1 MNETIENL
9 KTRRSIRKFKDEQI
23 TDEELKTILEAGT
36 YAPTGQG
43 LQSPKIVVIQN
54 PETQG
59 LQSPKIVVI
68 QNPETIK
75 EFSAWNRSYF
85 PIDVPEDMDP
95 FYGAKTLLIVLADSE
110 RPTYVEDGSSV
121 LAVLVNA
128 AHAVGVGSCW
138 IHRAREEFASD
149 KGKELLKEWG
159 IPETYE
165 GIGHVVLGYPD
176 MDAPEPLPR
185 KEDYIHYVD

>member
-23 TDEELKTILEAGT
+23 SDEDLKIILETGT
-36 YAPTGQG
+36 YAPTGRG
-43 LQSPKIVVIQN
+43 A
-54 PETQG
+54 
-59 LQSPKIVVI
+59 QSPKIVVI

-75 EFSAWNRSYF
+75 EFSAWNRSFF
-85 PIDVPEDMDP
+85 PVDVPEDMDP
-95 FYGAKTLLIVLADSE
+95 LYGAKTLLIVLANSE
-110 RPTYVEDGSSV
+110 FPTYIEDGSSV

-138 IHRAREEFASD
+138 IHRAREEFASE
-149 KGKELLKEWG
+149 KGKALLKKWG

-176 MDAPEPLPR
+176 MEAPEPLAR

>member
-1 MNETIENL
+1 MEQKL
-9 KTRRSIRKFKDEQI
+9 FPDRCSGRHGPLLRSKN
-23 TDEELKTILEAGT
+23 
-36 YAPTGQG
+36 
-43 LQSPKIVVIQN
+43 IV
-54 PETQG
+54 
-59 LQSPKIVVI
+59 
-68 QNPETIK
+68 
-75 EFSAWNRSYF
+75 
-85 PIDVPEDMDP
+85 
-95 FYGAKTLLIVLADSE
+95 IVLADSE

-138 IHRAREEFASD
+138 IHRAREEFASE

-159 IPETYE
+159 IPKTYE